1 MADPHGLR
9 ACDSTDR
16 ENESETDDSSSA
28 SSTSSSSS
36 SSSNG
41 STSASGAS
49 SSGESDSEHESQSQS
64 QQSSRNLIFAPSN
77 GPLVSSQSNQ
87 VNDTASTKK
96 ASANSKKVKKT
107 ATSPAKKSDCP
118 STPKS
123 QPNARRNTSPAKN
136 QSPLRQADSSCTLT
150 VDDLLPPE
158 MEVIMSIG
166 KIKKQKQR
174 ASFDR
179 LANILK
185 QNKNKFPQFET
196 NEGIK
201 QILQQAEARGLLQQS
216 YTENG
221 TLSYRELGPGVAIVA
236 QIANRKNAAQLAA
249 TYNLKMSFTQ
259 ESETK
264 SEPSPKKS
272 TPSKSPAKS
281 RQQQQQPQP
290 QPQLQLQQQLLQQPL
305 LLPPPPQQQPP
316 PSPEKQLNLE
326 VKSSEPKKICGLC
339 RQDGTRDSLITC
351 SVCSNS
357 GKCKLN

>member
-49 SSGESDSEHESQSQS
+49 TSGESDSENESQSLIQHQQQQQQ
-64 QQSSRNLIFAPSN
+64 QQSSKNLLFSPSN
-77 GPLVSSQSNQ
+77 GPLHSSQSNQ
-87 VNDTASTKK
+87 LNDAVTTKK
-96 ASANSKKVKKT
+96 PIGNLRKVKK
-107 ATSPAKKSDCP
+107 ATNSPAKQVETSP
-118 STPKS
+118 TTKS
-123 QPNARRNTSPAKN
+123 QPNSRKNNWPAKN
-136 QSPLRQADSSCTLT
+136 QSPQKQADSSCNLT
-150 VDDLLPPE
+150 VEELLPAE
-158 MEVIMSIG
+158 IQVIKSIG

-185 QNKNKFPQFET
+185 QSKSEFPEFET

-201 QILQQAEARGLLQQS
+201 LILQQAEARGLLQQS

-236 QIANRKNAAQLAA
+236 QIARRKNAAQLAA
-249 TYNLKMSFTQ
+249 TYNLDMSYTQ
-259 ESETK
+259 ESETR
-264 SEPSPKKS
+264 SEASPKKS
-272 TPSKSPAKS
+272 SPTKSPTKKQTS
-281 RQQQQQPQP
+281 SPVKQPNIEFK
-290 QPQLQLQQQLLQQPL
+290 
-305 LLPPPPQQQPP
+305 
-316 PSPEKQLNLE
+316 PS
-326 VKSSEPKKICGLC
+326 SPKKICGLC
-339 RQDGTRDSLITC
+339 REENSRESLITC

-357 GKCKLN
+357 GKCFCFVFF